1 MHILVRNSYTA
12 ILVNNE
18 SFSVDF
24 YFFHILLYQNNVIL
38 VVEEPINLELPAI
51 FHLEELVAFF
61 DSSTLPSRI
70 RSLH

>member
-24 YFFHILLYQNNVIL
+24 YFFHILLYQNNVTFKRL
-38 VVEEPINLELPAI
+38 DPPQR
-51 FHLEELVAFF
+51 F
-61 DSSTLPSRI
+61 
-70 RSLH
+70 SLHWSRHKLRPDHLW

>member
-24 YFFHILLYQNNVIL
+24 YFFHILLYQNNV
-38 VVEEPINLELPAI
+38 NLY
-51 FHLEELVAFF
+51 
-61 DSSTLPSRI
+61 TT
-70 RSLH
+70 